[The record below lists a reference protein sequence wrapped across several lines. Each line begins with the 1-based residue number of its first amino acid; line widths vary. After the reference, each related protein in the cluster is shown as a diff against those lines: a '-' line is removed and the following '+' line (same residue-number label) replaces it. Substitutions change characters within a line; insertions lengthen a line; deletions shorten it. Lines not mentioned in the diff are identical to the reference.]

1 MKDRVPKDI
10 GANESQIDW
19 QSINWKLV
27 KKRIKNLRRRIFR
40 ATREK
45 KWNQVRSLMKLMLKS
60 QANALISIRR
70 VTVTNKG
77 KKTPGIDRKVYTSS
91 RDRVRLYQEIKTYT
105 PWRVK
110 PTKRVYIPKSNGKS
124 RPLGIPTIVDRV
136 MQAIVKNALE
146 PRWEAQFE
154 ANSYGFRPGRSTQD
168 AISQL
173 WINFQAGRDKKW
185 VLDADIKGAFD
196 NIDHKFILNKIGVI
210 PGRELIKQ
218 WLKAGYIEENQFNPT
233 DSGTPQGGTISP
245 LLANI
250 ALDGLE
256 AFLSTYRQGC
266 RGKFTKQYIYVRY
279 ADDFIIGGRT
289 KEDLENILPKV
300 KEWLAERGLAFNE
313 NKTQIRQISE
323 GFNFLGFTII
333 QHDGRCFTFPQKEKV
348 LQFVKKSNDWLK
360 RNPAASAEQV
370 VKHFNIQLKGWG
382 NYYRHGASKRVF
394 SYVDDQLYRRLWLW
408 IRRKH
413 KKHLHRLVKKY
424 FQPSKY
430 GWKFKAETKN
440 RREEKQTVTISRL
453 MEIPITRHVKV
464 KGTASPD
471 DPSLTKYWEDR
482 WKKIGKNFYPKGS
495 RKYNIAKQQCWKCPK
510 CGESLFNGEP
520 IEMHHITPV
529 TACGYEFEDNL
540 ELVHKNCH
548 KDAHG
553 RRA

>member
-1 MKDRVPKDI
+1 M
-10 GANESQIDW
+10 
-19 QSINWKLV
+19 
-27 KKRIKNLRRRIFR
+27 LR
-40 ATREK
+40 
-45 KWNQVRSLMKLMLKS
+45 S

-70 VTVTNKG
+70 VTVTNNG
-77 KKTPGIDRKVYTSS
+77 KKTPGIDKKVYTSS
-91 RDRVRLYQEIKTYT
+91 RDRARLYQEIKTYT
-105 PWRVK
+105 PWKVK
-110 PTKRVYIPKSNGKS
+110 PTKRVYIPKTNGKN

-136 MQAIVKNALE
+136 MQAIVKNAIE
-146 PRWEAQFE
+146 PRWEAKFE

-173 WINFQAGRDKKW
+173 WINFQDGRDKEW

-196 NIDHKFILNKIGVI
+196 NIDHKFILSKIGII

-233 DSGTPQGGTISP
+233 DSGTPQGGIISP

-250 ALDGLE
+250 SLDGLE
-256 AFLSTYRQGC
+256 ALLSTYRQGC
-266 RGKFTKQYIYVRY
+266 KGKHAKQYIYVRY

-289 KEDLENILPKV
+289 KKDLENILPIV
-300 KEWLAERGLAFNE
+300 KEWLAERGLTLNE
-313 NKTQIRQISE
+313 DKTQIWHISE

-348 LQFVKKSNDWLK
+348 LQFVKKNNDWLK

-408 IRRKH
+408 IGRKH
-413 KKHLHRLVKKY
+413 KKHFRRMANKY

-453 MEIPITRHVKV
+453 IEIPITRHVKV
-464 KGTASPD
+464 RGTSSPD
-471 DPSLTKYWEDR
+471 DPSLTQYWEDR

-495 RKYNIAKQQCWKCPK
+495 RKYNLAKQQSWKCPK
-510 CGESLFNGEP
+510 CGESLFNGES
-520 IEMHHITPV
+520 IERHHITPV
-529 TACGYEFEDNL
+529 TDSGYEFEDNL
-540 ELVHKNCH
+540 ELIHKNCH
-548 KDAHG
+548 KDSHG
-553 RRA
+553 KRTWAGWRANFQVRFLEGEVVVTFSPYSTTLTWQKRCCRYWQRWERG